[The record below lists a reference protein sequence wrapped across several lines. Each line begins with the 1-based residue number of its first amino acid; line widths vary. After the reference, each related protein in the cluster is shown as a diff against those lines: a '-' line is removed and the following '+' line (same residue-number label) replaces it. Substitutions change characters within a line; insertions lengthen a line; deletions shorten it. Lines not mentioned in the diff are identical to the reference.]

1 MGRLSRL
8 FGGFRSSKRSQQDVP
23 ESSAAVAW
31 IVAGLGNPGK
41 EYAGSRHNTGAMA
54 ADRLAGAKHAA
65 FSRRRFGGVTAE
77 TEIAGQRTILVK
89 SDGYYY
95 NESGQFISPLL
106 GYFKVPPERL
116 IVVHDELDLEPGRIR
131 IKIGGG
137 DAGNRG
143 VRSVAES
150 LGTPDFIRV
159 RIGVGRPPADD
170 EDHRHILKP
179 LSRAEV
185 EQRDAVL
192 ERAAQAIDAI
202 VADGIERAMGRY
214 NQRP

>member
-1 MGRLSRL
+1 MGRISRL
-8 FGGFRSSKRSQQDVP
+8 FGGFRSSKRSQAEVP
-23 ESSAAVAW
+23 ESGAAVAW

-41 EYAGSRHNTGAMA
+41 EYGGSRHNTGLMA
-54 ADRLAGAKHAA
+54 VDRLASAKHAE

-77 TEIAGQRTILVK
+77 LEIADQRTILVK
-89 SDGYYY
+89 SERYYY
-95 NESGQFISPLL
+95 NESGQFVAPLL
-106 GYFKVPPERL
+106 GYFKLPPERL

-143 VRSVAES
+143 VRSVVDS

-159 RIGVGRPPADD
+159 RIGVGKPPADD

-179 LSRAEV
+179 LGRAEV
-185 EQRDAVL
+185 EQRNAVL
-192 ERAAQAIDAI
+192 DRAAQATEAI
-202 VADGIERAMGRY
+202 IADGLERAMGRF